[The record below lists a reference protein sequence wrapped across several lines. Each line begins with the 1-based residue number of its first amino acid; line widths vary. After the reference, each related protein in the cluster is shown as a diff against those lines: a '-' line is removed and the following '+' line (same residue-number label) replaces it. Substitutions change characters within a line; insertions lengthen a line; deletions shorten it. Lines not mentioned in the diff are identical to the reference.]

1 VAGGNS
7 RPVSGYNKNKERP
20 VWRYKVQK
28 QPIDKQPLKP
38 ATDTMYR
45 RALAIPI
52 AAILVPI
59 QTNLHKQPPEYLN
72 RIRRYSHPK
81 KVFSTFAS
89 TYDTDTK
96 QPCMTA
102 DDFINAILYTHP
114 MQKRQSEF
122 TEKQEKAKEIAYQ
135 GIRDIIQ
142 TADVDGDGGIS
153 YEEYSFFMTLLS
165 SKAHSSSYTRAMMYS
180 SHSMQGDI
188 H

>member
-1 VAGGNS
+1 
-7 RPVSGYNKNKERP
+7 
-20 VWRYKVQK
+20 
-28 QPIDKQPLKP
+28 
-38 ATDTMYR
+38 
-45 RALAIPI
+45 
-52 AAILVPI
+52 
-59 QTNLHKQPPEYLN
+59 
-72 RIRRYSHPK
+72 
-81 KVFSTFAS
+81 
-89 TYDTDTK
+89 
-96 QPCMTA
+96 MTA